1 MPALASLPGIAYKR
15 IMDTVAISPVAE
27 MYALMEGLPI
37 GSWVAFSEKQHK
49 ILAYGPDAQAVLD
62 NAREMGEP
70 RPVIARVMDPSVGL
84 FL

>member
-1 MPALASLPGIAYKR
+1 
-15 IMDTVAISPVAE
+15 MDTVAVSPVAE

-37 GSWVAFSEKQHK
+37 GSWVAYSEKQHK

>member
-1 MPALASLPGIAYKR
+1 
-15 IMDTVAISPVAE
+15 MDTVAISPVAE

-62 NAREMGEP
+62 EARELGEP

>member
-1 MPALASLPGIAYKR
+1 
-15 IMDTVAISPVAE
+15 
-27 MYALMEGLPI
+27 MEGLPI
-37 GSWVAFSEKQHK
+37 GSWTAFSEKQHK

-62 NAREMGEP
+62 EARELGEP